1 MYRVV
6 VARGMSVPNK
16 HVGTEQTRRRPAMH
30 AVVFQVDFVP
40 GREHQQDGELDFIT
54 GMMKSTPGFL
64 HGTWCGDDKHG
75 LSCMLFDSEQPA
87 HAVADAVGLHPDAA
101 ATFRSVDVSAVA
113 RDI

>member
-16 HVGTEQTRRRPAMH
+16 HVGTEQTRRRPRMH

-54 GMMKSTPGFL
+54 GLMRSTPGFI
-64 HGTWCGDDKHG
+64 HGTWLGDDERG
-75 LSCMLFDSEQPA
+75 LSCLLFDSEDSA
-87 HAVADAVGLHPDAA
+87 RAVADGAGLPPDAPV
-101 ATFRSVDVSAVA
+101 T
-113 RDI
+113 